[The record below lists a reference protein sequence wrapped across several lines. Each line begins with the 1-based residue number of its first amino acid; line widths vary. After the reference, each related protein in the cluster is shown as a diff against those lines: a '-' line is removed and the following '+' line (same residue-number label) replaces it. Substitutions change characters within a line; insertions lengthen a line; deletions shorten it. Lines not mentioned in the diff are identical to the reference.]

1 MREAD
6 IQRQVL
12 EFLAAMRIPTLR
24 VNSGRIWAGNGRILK
39 FGAQGFPDL
48 LAWPG
53 RGITLAIEVKC
64 PGAELSPEQIVWAH
78 KLRDKGIP
86 FIVARSVE
94 DVAARIKMV
103 KEAA

>member
-12 EFLAAMRIPTLR
+12 ALLAAMGIPALR
-24 VNSGRIWAGNGRILK
+24 VNSGRLWAGRGRSLK
-39 FGAQGFPDL
+39 FGAEGFPDI

-53 RGITLAIEVKC
+53 RGLTIAIEVKR
-64 PGAELSPEQIVWAH
+64 PGRELSPAQIGWAH
-78 KLRDKGIP
+78 RLRDKGIP

-94 DVAARIKMV
+94 DVVARLKV
-103 KEAA
+103 LKEAA